1 LHDSHATPSLLLAL
15 VALSIVHRLHPA
27 WLAVSIADVAR
38 DGGDHP
44 EHISRLCSRALGPF
58 QAVVDALGRRGRPPK
73 PATND
78 GELRLTHALLDVAT
92 TLLGR
97 VSLGR
102 SVLRELI
109 VGAWLRL
116 RGEEPSLTQT
126 RFCEALALPDR
137 TLRDWLARPMR
148 PMRPTPPV
156 PPPVPEQ
163 APDKKRTRGLRRPRF
178 GFDVVVPGT
187 QLGADTTDT
196 SAFGVPLKLVAAQ
209 DVGARDERL
218 FDSVLV
224 DDRESAEHVV
234 RVVTE
239 ALAGREGMQVITDQ
253 GTPYLAEATRTALE
267 QAGAEHAP
275 QREGDPLGKATIER
289 AFGTLKG
296 IAQSLLSITNRIAEA
311 VPVLRDAKL
320 GAAAAHVVFTA
331 LLRAYQAGARA
342 TRAAIAARGPVD
354 EEALVRA
361 AARARDAA
369 RADEQSRRLL
379 LRHLHTIYQFDM
391 LPSAFERQFVRYP
404 LVVLRDAETRLRPQL
419 HRNDIRLLGRY
430 FGAVV
435 RNCFADYCA
444 DHARRQRDAREH
456 AAATKD
462 DRESA
467 AVRQRRLSDPA
478 SWLREALD
486 ALASQWQPRNAV
498 LLFGGVGLGLGWLR
512 ASLARLVA
520 RHGLLAAT
528 DTVIGALA
536 DLRLRRHDHLGDAG
550 FQAVVSVV
558 HRELARPGPHRRA
571 PPSTQCPPPANSA
584 TLWNIGRTTRPPAP
598 APLRI

>member
-1 LHDSHATPSLLLAL
+1 LHDPCPTPSLLLAL
-15 VALSIVHRLHPA
+15 VALSIVHRFRPA
-27 WLAVSIADVAR
+27 WLAVSIAEAAC
-38 DGGDHP
+38 DGG
-44 EHISRLCSRALGPF
+44 EHSERLSRLCSRALGPF
-58 QAVVDALGRRGRPPK
+58 QAALDALGRRGRPPK
-73 PATND
+73 PVTND
-78 GELRLTHALLDVAT
+78 GELRLTRALLDVAT
-92 TLLGR
+92 RLLAR
-97 VSLGR
+97 VSLRR
-102 SVLRELI
+102 SVLRELV

-116 RGEEPSLTQT
+116 RGEEPSLTQA

-137 TLRDWLARPMR
+137 TLRAWLAR

-156 PPPVPEQ
+156 PPAPEP
-163 APDKKRTRGLRRPRF
+163 APDKKRARGLRRPRF
-178 GFDVVVPGT
+178 GFELVVPGT

-209 DVGARDERL
+209 DVGGRDERL
-218 FDSVLV
+218 FDSVIV

-253 GTPYLAEATRTALE
+253 GTPYLAEATRAALE
-267 QAGAEHAP
+267 QLGAEHAP
-275 QREGDPLGKATIER
+275 QREGDPLGKATTER

-296 IAQSLLSITNRIAEA
+296 IAQSLLSITDRIAEA
-311 VPVLRDAKL
+311 VPALRDAKL
-320 GAAAAHVVFTA
+320 GTAAAHVVFTA

-342 TRAAIAARGPVD
+342 TRAAIAARGPID

-379 LRHLHTIYQFDM
+379 LRHLHEIYQFDM
-391 LPSAFERQFVRYP
+391 LPRAFERQFVRYP
-404 LVVLRDAETRLRPQL
+404 LAVLRDAETRLRPQL
-419 HRNDIRLLGRY
+419 HRNDIRSLGRY

-444 DHARRQRDAREH
+444 DRTRRQRDAREH
-456 AAATKD
+456 AAAAKD
-462 DRESA
+462 DRETA

-486 ALASQWQPRNAV
+486 ALASQWQPRDAV

-520 RHGLLAAT
+520 LHGLLAAT
-528 DTVIGALA
+528 DTVTGALA
-536 DLRLRRHDHLGDAG
+536 DLRLRRHDHLGHAG
-550 FQAVVSVV
+550 FEAVAALVR
-558 HRELARPGPHRRA
+558 RELGRLGPQHRA
-571 PPSTQCPPPANSA
+571 PPNTQCPPPANSA

-598 APLRI
+598 DPLRI